1 MITTK
6 IEKLQQMAN
15 FEGDVKDGNIG
26 SFSQGVVVGE
36 KNASKLAL
44 EVLEEITKRNLIFI
58 DRKGNEEYIERMENL
73 RKLQDILQSTNEVRL
88 IVNGVNISISQW
100 KLEAICPLSIFSH
113 SAINGYKFSCRIND
127 MSELRL
133 IEEENSVIKLV
144 VLDECFVLREFA
156 FASDEPI
163 FSGEFKKVE
172 SQNDKPKPLPWEPVT
187 TKSMG

>member
-1 MITTK
+1 MITIK

-15 FEGDVKDGNIG
+15 FEGDVRDGNIG
-26 SFSQGVVVGE
+26 SFSQGVVAGE
-36 KNASKLAL
+36 RNASKLAL
-44 EVLEEITKRNLIFI
+44 EVLEEILKES
-58 DRKGNEEYIERMENL
+58 KP
-73 RKLQDILQSTNEVRL
+73 QDILQPIDEVRL
-88 IVNGVNISISQW
+88 IVNGVNIFISQW

-127 MSELRL
+127 MSELTL
-133 IEEENSVIKLV
+133 IQEENSVIELV

-163 FSGEFKKVE
+163 FFGRFLRVEKVK
-172 SQNDKPKPLPWEPVT
+172 SQVDKPKPSSWKPDS